1 MDGYIRDDNVRIR
14 PESIKF
20 EAGYIQSTSG
30 LVTLIQFENVNKKLG
45 DFSLNIKKG
54 ELYGKEVLG
63 ILGANA
69 LGKTTFARILAGEMK
84 QDKGKVSGK
93 VKISYKSQY
102 PRTEFDGTVRE
113 LLKSVTKEF
122 STSNYKA
129 EILRPLSLEKLLE
142 RKVKKL
148 SGGELQR
155 VAIAVA
161 LSKEADVYLLD
172 EPSAFLDVEMRL
184 SLANMVRK
192 IVERKECSAMIVDHD
207 LLFLSQISDRGMVF
221 LGNPGKEG
229 HAEQPGSVEN
239 AFNTFLSKVKV
250 TFRRDPQTGRP
261 RANKLGSRLDREQK
275 EKGKYFLT

>member
-1 MDGYIRDDNVRIR
+1 
-14 PESIKF
+14 
-20 EAGYIQSTSG
+20 
-30 LVTLIQFENVNKKLG
+30 
-45 DFSLNIKKG
+45 
-54 ELYGKEVLG
+54 
-63 ILGANA
+63 LGANA
-69 LGKTTFARILAGEMK
+69 LGKTTFARILAGEIK
-84 QDKGKVSGK
+84 QDSGEIFGT

-102 PRTEFDGTVRE
+102 PRTDYDGTVSE

-122 STSNYKA
+122 SNSNYKS
-129 EILRPLSLEKLLE
+129 EILRPLELEKLLE

-161 LSKEADVYLLD
+161 LSKEADIYLLD

-221 LGNPGKEG
+221 LGKPGKEG
-229 HAEQPGSVEN
+229 YGEEPSSVEN
-239 AFNTFLSKVKV
+239 AFNLFLSKVKV

-261 RANKLGSRLDREQK
+261 RANKFESKLDREQK
-275 EKGKYFLT
+275 EKGKYFMS